1 VLGLSN
7 IRPVKKNVLFICVQN
22 SARSQIAAA
31 LLNEMCGHHF
41 EAQSAG
47 LEPGVLNPLAVE
59 ALQERGIDISRN
71 KTQAVFDVWKSAQ
84 HIFAYVITVC
94 SESEA
99 EACPIFPGVTT
110 RLHWSFPDPAKF
122 TGTHAEKLAKT
133 RGLLEEI
140 RAKMEEFCAE
150 YCELDLQT

>member
-1 VLGLSN
+1 LEVSAAH
-7 IRPVKKNVLFICVQN
+7 IR
-22 SARSQIAAA
+22 
-31 LLNEMCGHHF
+31 LL
-41 EAQSAG
+41 
-47 LEPGVLNPLAVE
+47 
-59 ALQERGIDISRN
+59 
-71 KTQAVFDVWKSAQ
+71 
-84 HIFAYVITVC
+84 ITVC

-99 EACPIFPGVTT
+99 KLPDFSGVTT